1 MTSKDAHD
9 MPLPSHSLSATVNIV
24 ALVLIGLYPVS
35 GSVRRVR
42 TSAEIDAGSNTG
54 GGFGDDPVRTVPN
67 FRVPI
72 SWTKSPARQ
81 RLYDREAVR
90 AVTSPSHTYS

>member
-1 MTSKDAHD
+1 
-9 MPLPSHSLSATVNIV
+9 MPLGALPSHTLSATVNIA

-42 TSAEIDAGSNTG
+42 PSAEIDAASNTEG
-54 GGFGDDPVRTVPN
+54 GLGDDPVRTVSN
-67 FRVPI
+67 FRVAI
-72 SWTKSPARQ
+72 LWTKSHVRQ

-90 AVTSPSHTYS
+90 AVTSPSHI